1 MLNCCTSSFRVSGNC
16 FSRSVSFFPPSFRF
30 FGRGGRGGGGGVAE
44 FSDSSANFCEAFFFF
59 VELGVNYAVLTILQH
74 ARSVWLGNVV

>member
-1 MLNCCTSSFRVSGNC
+1 MA
-16 FSRSVSFFPPSFRF
+16 
-30 FGRGGRGGGGGVAE
+30 AE